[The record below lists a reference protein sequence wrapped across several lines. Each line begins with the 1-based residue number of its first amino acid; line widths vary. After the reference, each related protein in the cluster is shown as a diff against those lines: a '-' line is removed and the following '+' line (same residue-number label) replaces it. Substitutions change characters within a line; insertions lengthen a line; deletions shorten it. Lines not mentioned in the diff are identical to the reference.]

1 MRILLLCLRGRLE
14 NLCAEWHLYD
24 RENACGAVIVA
35 LLIYCKC
42 LRPTPHANNIVIAI
56 KRKGGSHDGRSDDC
70 KGG

>member
-1 MRILLLCLRGRLE
+1 
-14 NLCAEWHLYD
+14 
-24 RENACGAVIVA
+24 VIVA
-35 LLIYCKC
+35 LLIYGKC